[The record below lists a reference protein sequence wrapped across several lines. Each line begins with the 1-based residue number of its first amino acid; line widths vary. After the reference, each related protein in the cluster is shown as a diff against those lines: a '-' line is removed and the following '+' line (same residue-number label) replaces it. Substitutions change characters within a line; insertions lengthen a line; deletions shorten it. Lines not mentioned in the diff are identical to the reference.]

1 MASLNL
7 PPSEPMRIQRRW
19 GWVLKYQDLTPLGL
33 RRHREYLVLWC
44 SDDVD
49 ADAGTASGEI
59 SFFRQ
64 ARRYLSLDEVSLL
77 HFFVLCC
84 SLASV
89 LQRTLIFCRDS
100 PFWFLPSVSLRSRHL
115 YLESQGHWFF
125 DAGANHQLMLADFS
139 CRPQGCRRWMLRFGF
154 NAQLQAAWLRRRV

>member
-1 MASLNL
+1 MVPWATSEMQTFLNL
-7 PPSEPMRIQRRW
+7 PPSEPLCIQRRW

-77 HFFVLCC
+77 HFLSFV
-84 SLASV
+84 V
-89 LQRTLIFCRDS
+89 LWRLFCKGLSFFAVTLLFG
-100 PFWFLPSVSLRSRHL
+100 F
-115 YLESQGHWFF
+115 Y
-125 DAGANHQLMLADFS
+125 HQL
-139 CRPQGCRRWMLRFGF
+139 
-154 NAQLQAAWLRRRV
+154 V

>member
-1 MASLNL
+1 
-7 PPSEPMRIQRRW
+7 MRIQRRW

-64 ARRYLSLDEVSLL
+64 ARR
-77 HFFVLCC
+77 
-84 SLASV
+84 
-89 LQRTLIFCRDS
+89 
-100 PFWFLPSVSLRSRHL
+100 SRHL

-154 NAQLQAAWLRRRV
+154 NAQLQAAWLRLRV